1 MISSSSPVLMRDDLT
16 LVDRRRR
23 REEEEKKKKKRERE
37 RENDDDDDDCGEV
50 KGRNRARQRGAR

>member
-37 RENDDDDDDCGEV
+37 RERDDDDDDCGEV

>member
-37 RENDDDDDDCGEV
+37 RENDDDDDCGEV

>member
-1 MISSSSPVLMRDDLT
+1 MTASSSPVLMRDDLT